1 MVRNSSL
8 HPANAEHLSLNSQC
22 SPLSHPVE
30 VNEYLI
36 PLEIRPTQTTD
47 RHLRDSSKRKKTEK
61 KSTATVN
68 LYSSFSRKE
77 NFCWSVVTWMLI
89 RCPWSQLMLW
99 ECSSAICS
107 VTSEHLGRRKVCS
120 VLETALLRMPYA
132 TRILKHKKNP
142 QEAQWKPVGFHP
154 LKVKVWQVMCR
165 DVDLPWTLL

>member
-1 MVRNSSL
+1 MLNTWVWTLSVLPCHIHLKLMSIWYLWKSGPHRQLIDISGIPVR
-8 HPANAEHLSLNSQC
+8 E
-22 SPLSHPVE
+22 
-30 VNEYLI
+30 
-36 PLEIRPTQTTD
+36 
-47 RHLRDSSKRKKTEK
+47 TEK

-154 LKVKVWQVMCR
+154 LKVWQVMCR